1 MSWIKDLVA
10 PKERLWEE
18 FYRNRWQHDRV
29 VRSTHGVNCTGSC
42 SWMVYVKEGIVVWEM
57 QATDYPILDANI
69 PQHEPRGCQR
79 GISFS
84 WYIYS
89 PLRIKYPYIR
99 GALLD
104 LWRRARQEHSDPLAA
119 WEAVMTDEAGRRS
132 YQEARGKGGFRR
144 IGWEEALEITV
155 AANLS
160 TVKRY
165 GSDRVVGFSPIPAM
179 SMCSYAAGSRYLSL
193 LGGVILSFYD
203 WYADLPPASP
213 ETWGEK
219 TDVSESADWYNSKL
233 IVLMG
238 TNLNMTRTPDA
249 HFVTEARSNGSRLVV
264 LSPDFSQVSRHAD
277 WWLPVTAGQDGAFWM
292 AVNHVI
298 LQEFHAN
305 RQIPYFTD
313 YLRRYAD
320 APFLVALEKSVDG
333 ASYTPGR
340 FVRAASLSRYCE
352 VENGEWK
359 FLVFDEKSGEP
370 RMPRGSIGSRWQKQQ
385 GEWNL
390 EMKDGLD
397 GEEIAPLLSLL
408 EYRDDVLP
416 VSFPNYAG
424 DTVSGREVPV
434 RYFETKQ
441 GKVAITTV
449 FDLLMAHCGVGRGLK
464 GGYPSGYDNAEA
476 PYTPA
481 WQERY
486 TGIGRDTVIRFAREW
501 AETAMRTGGKCTIIV
516 GSGANHWYHSNLTY
530 RAGITSLILCGCV
543 GVNGGGLNHY
553 TGQEKVHPE
562 AAWSTLAFA
571 HDWDAKPRLQNTPSF
586 HYVHTDQWR
595 YDQGMMKREDG
606 GDDGPVGKHPMEL
619 QTDAVKMGWLP
630 FNPQFDRS
638 PADLV
643 AEAELAGAKSD
654 EEIIAWVTKALEE
667 KRLRFAIEDPDAPEN
682 WPRVWMIWRGNAL
695 LSSAK
700 GHEYF
705 LKHYLGTHHNSI
717 AEETTGVSADGI
729 DQHEP
734 APRGKL
740 DLVVDINFRMDTSAL
755 YSDLILPAATWYEKD
770 DLNTTDLHSFIH
782 PLSAAVPPC
791 WEARSDWDI
800 FKAIAEKT
808 SELAR
813 THFPEPFREVVATP
827 LMHDTP
833 DEIAQGEVKAW
844 YRGEC
849 EAIPGRSMPRF
860 TVVERDYLNL
870 YERFVSI
877 GTKLREGMT
886 EKGIH
891 WPVADLYDELR
902 NQAPVREW
910 QGEKRP
916 SLENV
921 VDAANAI
928 LHFAPETNG
937 EAAWIAFQA
946 MEQKVGLPLAD
957 LAADT
962 RAVRHSFSDLVQQ
975 PRRVLTSPFWS
986 GITNNGR
993 PYAAFTQNIERLI
1006 PWRTLTGRQ
1015 HLYIDHQWYLAF
1027 GEQLPIFKGK
1037 IGPNDFG
1044 GLKRSGQAS
1053 KSLMLNYLTPHGKWH
1068 MHTTYYD
1075 NHRMLTLSRGMEPF
1089 WLNEQDAAEIEV
1101 TDNDWVE
1108 VHNDHG
1114 VVVTRAAVSARI
1126 PRGIG
1131 MYYHAPERTIGVPKS
1146 PLRGNKRAGGHNSLT
1161 RTQLKPLLMAGGYA
1175 QICYAFNAWG
1185 PPGSDR
1191 DTYVYVHKLEGKP
1204 RY

>member
-1 MSWIKDLVA
+1 MSWIKDLVK
-10 PKERLWEE
+10 PKARLWEE
-18 FYRNRWQHDRV
+18 FYRNRWQYDRA
-29 VRSTHGVNCTGSC
+29 VRSTHGVNCTGGC
-42 SWMVYVKEGIVVWEM
+42 SWMVYVKEGIIVWEM
-57 QATDYPILDANI
+57 QATDYPILNANI
-69 PQHEPRGCQR
+69 PPYEPRGCQR

-119 WEAVMTDEAGRRS
+119 WEKVVADEAGRRS

-144 IGWEEALEITV
+144 IGWEEALEIAV

-219 TDVSESADWYNSKL
+219 TDVAESADWYNSKL
-233 IVLMG
+233 IVVMG
-238 TNLNMTRTPDA
+238 TNLNMTRTPDV
-249 HFVTEARSNGSRLVV
+249 HFVAEARGNGSRLAV
-264 LSPDFSQVSRHAD
+264 LSPDFSQVSRYAD
-277 WWLPVTAGQDGAFWM
+277 WWLPVTAGHDGAFWM

-298 LQEFHAN
+298 LQEFHAD
-305 RQIPYFTD
+305 RKIPYFTN
-313 YLRRYAD
+313 YLQRYAD
-320 APFLVALEKSVDG
+320 APFLVELEKSADG
-333 ASYTPGR
+333 FTAGR
-340 FVRAASLSRYCE
+340 FVRAAILSRYRE

-359 FLVFDEKSGEP
+359 FLVFDERSGEA
-370 RMPRGSIGSRWQKQQ
+370 RMPLGSVGFSWQHKQ

-390 EMKDGLD
+390 ELKDGQD
-397 GEEIAPLLSLL
+397 GTEIEPLLSLL
-408 EYRDDVLP
+408 EYRDGVLP
-416 VSFPNYAG
+416 VSFTDYAG
-424 DTVSGREVPV
+424 AKISRREVPV
-434 RYFETKQ
+434 RHLETER
-441 GKVAITTV
+441 GKVPVTTV
-449 FDLLMAHCGVGRGLK
+449 FDLLMAHCGVSRGLE
-464 GGYPSGYDNAEA
+464 GDYPVGYDDAEVS
-476 PYTPA
+476 YTPA
-481 WQERY
+481 WQEHY
-486 TGIGRDTVIRFAREW
+486 TGVGRETVIRFAREW
-501 AETAMRTGGKCTIIV
+501 AETAARTEGKCTIIV

-571 HDWDAKPRLQNTPSF
+571 HDWGAQPRLQNTPSF
-586 HYVHTDQWR
+586 HYVHSDQWR
-595 YDQGMMKREDG
+595 YDQGVAEGDPG
-606 GDDGPVGKHPMEL
+606 GDDGPAGKHPIEL
-619 QTDAVKMGWLP
+619 QSAAVKMGWLP
-630 FNPQFDRS
+630 FYPQFDRN
-638 PADLV
+638 PADL
-643 AEAELAGAKSD
+643 ALEAQKAGAKDD
-654 EEIIAWVTKALEE
+654 EEIIAWVTKELEE
-667 KRLRFAIEDPDAPEN
+667 KRLHFAIEDPDAAAN
-682 WPRVWMIWRGNAL
+682 WPRVWLIWRGNAL
-695 LSSAK
+695 LASAK

-705 LKHYLGTHHNSI
+705 LKHYLGTHHNSV
-717 AEETTGVSADGI
+717 AEEANGAFPGGADRG
-729 DQHEP
+729 EP

-740 DLVVDINFRMDTSAL
+740 DLVVDINFRMDSSAL

-770 DLNTTDLHSFIH
+770 DLNSTDLHSFIH

-813 THFPEPFREVVATP
+813 THFPAPFREVVAAP
-827 LMHDTP
+827 LKHDTP
-833 DEIAQGEVKAW
+833 DEIAQGEVKMW
-844 YRGEC
+844 YQGEC
-849 EAIPGRSMPRF
+849 PAIPGRTMPHL
-860 TVVERDYLNL
+860 TVVERDYAHL
-870 YERFVSI
+870 YERFVSL
-877 GTKLREGMT
+877 GSHLREGMT

-891 WPVADLYDELR
+891 WPAAELYDELCAD
-902 NQAPVREW
+902 APVREW
-910 QGEKRP
+910 GGEKLP

-921 VDAANAI
+921 VDAANII

-937 EAAWIAFQA
+937 EAAFLAFQA
-946 MEQKVGLPLAD
+946 LERKVGLPLAD

-962 RAVRHSFSDLVQQ
+962 RAVRHSFNDLVQQ

-1015 HLYIDHQWYLAF
+1015 HFYLDHQWYLAF
-1027 GEQLPIFKGK
+1027 GEQLATFKGK
-1037 IGPNDFG
+1037 IGPRDFG
-1044 GLKRSGQAS
+1044 GLT
-1053 KSLMLNYLTPHGKWH
+1053 KSAPAGKALMLNYLTPHGKWH

-1089 WLNEQDAAEIEV
+1089 WLNEQDAAEIGV

-1108 VHNDHG
+1108 VYNDHG

-1126 PRGIG
+1126 PHGIG
-1131 MYYHAPERTIGVPKS
+1131 IYYHAPERTIGVPKS
-1146 PLRGNKRAGGHNSLT
+1146 PLRNNRRAGGHNSLT

-1185 PPGSDR
+1185 PPGGDR
-1191 DTYVYVHKLEGKP
+1191 DTYVYIHKLEGKP